1 MTKRKKG
8 TSLAEMLMAV
18 MVLSVVILSVMMSI
32 LLLTR
37 NTGVQKDEEKARQFA
52 MEVMEECVSVPFAQN
67 RPFDEREYKNR
78 ISGLRRSKGGEN
90 GDAFKATPSVIQ
102 LGAVPSA
109 DILPDHPPISADI
122 RVVVEW
128 RSALR
133 ENNKIAIEREVSVSG
148 WQNVGDMSM

>member
-8 TSLAEMLMAV
+8 TSLVEMLIAV

-32 LLLTR
+32 VLMTR

-52 MEVMEECVSVPFAQN
+52 IEVMEECEGVLFAQN
-67 RPFDEREYKNR
+67 RPFDENEYKNR
-78 ISGLRRSKGGEN
+78 ISGLSRSRGGAN
-90 GDAFKATPSVIQ
+90 GDAFKATSSVIQ
-102 LGAVPSA
+102 LGAVPS
-109 DILPDHPPISADI
+109 ILPNHPPISADI

-133 ENNKIAIEREVSVSG
+133 ENNKIEIEREVSVSG
-148 WQNVGDMSM
+148 WQNVGDMSI